1 MGGVQPPVTA
11 KYVIWAKFD
20 VDGVVEKPDVIGV
33 LFGQTEGLFGPELDL
48 RELQKT
54 GRIGRIEIE
63 IESKH
68 DHTTGTIIIPSSL
81 DRVATAVLA
90 AAIESVDR
98 VGPCNAKI
106 TIEKIEDVRE
116 TKRRIV
122 IERAKEILR
131 HWTLES
137 TPSVEEILKEVGE
150 AIKVA
155 EVVSYGP
162 EKLPAGPDIDS
173 SDSIVVVE
181 GRADVINLLK
191 CGIRNVIAVEGAK
204 IPEAIIKLS
213 REKEVTAFLDGD
225 RGGDLILKELLQVA
239 KVDYVARAPPGR
251 EVEDLTPKEVLKALR
266 ERVPVEQL
274 REERGR
280 RPPKEAVRK
289 IAVPKEIKQFVEE
302 LRGTLEAV
310 ILDSDFNVLHRVPVS
325 ELAETLGGVEEAYA
339 VVFDGVITQRIVD
352 IAGEK
357 GVRYIVADRI
367 AEIARRPV
375 DIKLCT
381 FSDVA

>member
-20 VDGVVEKPDVIGV
+20 VDGVVEKPDVIGA